1 MDIENH
7 YSKAPITEALLD
19 IQVETPEGLTPL
31 ALVRCQDPV
40 RDEYPTQ
47 RGLKAAFAH
56 LEFGQELS
64 ASTRSQDL
72 GYAFVSDDGKQL
84 FQVRTSGFTANRL
97 APYSSW
103 KDFSNEA
110 RRLWKIY
117 LETAKPRR
125 VTRIALRYINRID
138 IPQPVA
144 ELKDY
149 FNTLPDVAPKLPQSI
164 AGFFMQIMLPL
175 PDAKAMVNIVETLV
189 EPPVPG
195 VISVLLDLDLFRT
208 AELPNT
214 EEGLWDVFE
223 ILRVHKNEVF
233 RACITEKTEEMIR

>member
-1 MDIENH
+1 MDMENH

-19 IQVETPEGLTPL
+19 IQIEAPEGLTPS
-31 ALVRCQDPV
+31 ALVPCQDRV

-47 RGLKAAFAH
+47 RELKAAFAQ
-56 LEFGQELS
+56 LDFGQEVS

-72 GYAFVSDDGKQL
+72 GYAFVSGDGKQL
-84 FQVRTSGFTANRL
+84 FQVRTNGFTANRL
-97 APYSSW
+97 APYSRW
-103 KDFSNEA
+103 EDFSKEA
-110 RRLWKIY
+110 RRLWDIY
-117 LETAKPRR
+117 RETAKPKQ
-125 VTRIALRYINRID
+125 VTRVALRYINRID

-149 FNTLPDVAPKLPQSI
+149 FNTIPEVAPKLPQSM

-175 PDAKAMVNIVETLV
+175 PDAKAAVNIVETLV
-189 EPPVPG
+189 EPPRPG

-208 AELPNT
+208 TELPNS
-214 EEGLWDVFE
+214 EEELWEVFE
-223 ILRVHKNEVF
+223 VLRVQKNEVF